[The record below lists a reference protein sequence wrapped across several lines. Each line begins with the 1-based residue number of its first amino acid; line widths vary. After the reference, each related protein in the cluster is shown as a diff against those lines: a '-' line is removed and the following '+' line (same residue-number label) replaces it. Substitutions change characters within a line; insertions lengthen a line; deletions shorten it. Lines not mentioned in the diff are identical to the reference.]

1 VFWDKIMTMNIDRRQ
16 LMALGTFGLGALSMP
31 ASASLIGAKGFTH
44 GIASGEPSQG
54 SVLLWT
60 RYVGSGNV
68 KLTAEISDSPDFAGA
83 SIAGEVEALV
93 DRDHIA
99 KITVQG
105 LDPNHWYFYRF
116 IAPDGSKSAV
126 GRTRTLPE
134 GATPKFTIGVVGCS
148 NLPFGYFNAYA
159 HAAQNAELDLMVH
172 TGDYLYEY
180 PAGTY
185 PSKEEA
191 LAGRTLNPVSE
202 IVQLADYRLRY
213 AAYRSDPD
221 LQRIHQVLPMIAMWD
236 DHEFANDA
244 YKDGAENHDSSEG
257 DWETRKRV
265 AERVYREWMPVS
277 DMEYGN
283 PRWSEYQIGDLATI
297 FMTESRIGARNEPV
311 DLVAAL
317 RGQQDI
323 QKALE
328 TFRDDVWQ
336 DPEREMI
343 GREQEAWL
351 ASAMQRSKA
360 SATNWQV
367 WSQQCVMGELK
378 LPQEAINWV
387 ADDAPAFAKQRL
399 AVGAMAAKIG
409 LPINFDSWDGYPQ
422 ARERALSVAQ
432 QADADLIV
440 LSGDSHNAWA
450 FDLVTSNGAVG
461 VEFGGH
467 SVTSPGIESYL
478 TGANPDV
485 AATALTETNPQL
497 RWTDTAHRG
506 YMTVTLTPE
515 RATSTWHFLDTI
527 RAKSIAMMGSKSQTV
542 LRGTNRLQG

>member
-1 VFWDKIMTMNIDRRQ
+1 MTMNIDRRQ
-16 LMALGTFGLGALSMP
+16 LMALGTFGLGALGAP
-31 ASASLIGAKGFTH
+31 ASAKLMGARGFTH

-60 RYVGSGNV
+60 RYVGNGNV
-68 KLTAEISDSPDFAGA
+68 RLTVELSNNPDFSGA
-83 SIAGEVEALV
+83 RVAGEVEALV
-93 DRDHIA
+93 ERDHIA
-99 KITVQG
+99 KIIVDG
-105 LDPNHWYFYRF
+105 LDPDHWYFYRF
-116 IAPDGSKSAV
+116 IAPDGSRSAV

-134 GATPKFTIGVVGCS
+134 GPTAQFSVGVVGCS

-159 HAAQNAELDLMVH
+159 HAAQNRDLDLMIH

-180 PAGTY
+180 PDGIY
-185 PSKEEA
+185 PSKEQA
-191 LAGRTLNPVSE
+191 LAGRMIQPSHE
-202 IVQLADYRLRY
+202 MVQLADYRLRY

-221 LQRIHQVLPMIAMWD
+221 LQRIHQILPMIAMWD

-244 YKDGAENHDSSEG
+244 HMDGAENHDSSEG
-257 DWETRKRV
+257 DWEVRKRV
-265 AERVYREWMPVS
+265 AERVYREWMPVR
-277 DMEYGN
+277 DMEYGS
-283 PRWSEYQIGDLATI
+283 PRWSEYQIGDLATL
-297 FMTESRIGARNEPV
+297 FLTESRIGGRTQPV

-317 RGQQDI
+317 KGQQDI

-336 DPEREMI
+336 DPAQEMI
-343 GREQEAWL
+343 GAEQQAWL
-351 ASAMQRSKA
+351 ASAMQKSKA
-360 SATNWQV
+360 SGTKWQV
-367 WSQQCVMGELK
+367 WAQQCVMGELK
-378 LPQEAINWV
+378 LPQEATNWV

-422 ARERALSVAQ
+422 ARDRALKTAQ

-450 FDLVTSNGAVG
+450 FDLATNDGAAG

-478 TGANPDV
+478 GGARPDV
-485 AATALTETNPQL
+485 AAKALIEANQQL
-497 RWTDTAHRG
+497 QWTDTSNRG
-506 YMTVTLTPE
+506 YMTVKLTPE
-515 RATSTWHFLDTI
+515 KATSTWHFLDSI
-527 RAKSIAMMGSKSQTV
+527 RVKSTALAGSHSKTV
-542 LRGTNRLQG
+542 LRGVKKLA

>member
-1 VFWDKIMTMNIDRRQ
+1 MTVNIDRRQ

-31 ASASLIGAKGFTH
+31 ASASLMGAKGFTH

-60 RYVGSGNV
+60 RYVGNGDV
-68 KLTAEISDSPDFAGA
+68 RLTAEISGNADFSGA
-83 SIAGEVEALV
+83 KIAGEVEALV

-99 KITVQG
+99 KITAQG
-105 LDPNHWYFYRF
+105 LEPNSWYFYRF

-134 GATPKFTIGVVGCS
+134 GPTPKFTIGVVGCS

-159 HAAQNAELDLMVH
+159 HAAQNAELDLIVH

-185 PSKEEA
+185 PSEKDA
-191 LAGRTLNPVSE
+191 LAGRHLDPLTE
-202 IVQLADYRLRY
+202 MVQLADYRLRY
-213 AAYRSDPD
+213 AAYRKDPD

-244 YKDGAENHDSSEG
+244 YKDGAENHDASEG
-257 DWETRKRV
+257 DWEARKRV

-277 DMEYGN
+277 DMEYGS
-283 PRWSEYQIGDLATI
+283 PRWSEYQIGDLATL
-297 FMTESRIGARNEPV
+297 FLTESRISARSKQL
-311 DLVAAL
+311 DLGAAL
-317 RGQQDI
+317 EGQEDVQAVI
-323 QKALE
+323 E
-328 TFRDDVWQ
+328 SFRDNVWQ
-336 DPEREMI
+336 DPAREMI
-343 GREQEAWL
+343 GSEQEAWL
-351 ASAMQRSKA
+351 ASAMRKSKA
-360 SATNWQV
+360 AGTKWQV

-378 LPQEAINWV
+378 LPQEATNWV

-399 AVGAMAAKIG
+399 KVGALAAKMG
-409 LPINFDSWDGYPQ
+409 LPINFDSWDGYPR
-422 ARERALSVAQ
+422 ARARALTIAQ

-450 FDLVTSNGAVG
+450 FNLATDDGAAG

-478 TGANPDV
+478 SGARPDV
-485 AATALTETNPQL
+485 AAKALIDTNPDLQ
-497 RWTDTAHRG
+497 WTDTAHRG

-515 RATSTWHFLDTI
+515 KATSTWHLLDSI
-527 RAKSIAMMGSKSQTV
+527 RAKSIALMGSKSQTV
-542 LRGTNRLQG
+542 LRGANRLQA

>member
-1 VFWDKIMTMNIDRRQ
+1 MTMNIDRRQ
-16 LMALGTFGLGALSMP
+16 LMALGTFGLGALGAP
-31 ASASLIGAKGFTH
+31 ASAKLMGARGFTH

-60 RYVGSGNV
+60 RYVGNGNV
-68 KLTAEISDSPDFAGA
+68 RLTVELSNNPDFSGA
-83 SIAGEVEALV
+83 RVAGEVEALV
-93 DRDHIA
+93 ERDHIA
-99 KITVQG
+99 KIIVDG
-105 LDPNHWYFYRF
+105 LDPDHWYFYRF
-116 IAPDGSKSAV
+116 IAPDGSRSAV

-134 GATPKFTIGVVGCS
+134 GPTAQFSVGVVGCS

-159 HAAQNAELDLMVH
+159 HAAQNRDLDLMIH

-180 PAGTY
+180 PDGIY
-185 PSKEEA
+185 PSKEQA
-191 LAGRTLNPVSE
+191 LAGRMIQPSHE
-202 IVQLADYRLRY
+202 MVQLADYRLRY

-221 LQRIHQVLPMIAMWD
+221 LQRIHQILPMIAMWD

-244 YKDGAENHDSSEG
+244 HMDGAENHDSSEG
-257 DWETRKRV
+257 DWEVRKRV
-265 AERVYREWMPVS
+265 AERVYREWMPVR
-277 DMEYGN
+277 DMEYGS
-283 PRWSEYQIGDLATI
+283 PRWSEYQIGDLATL
-297 FMTESRIGARNEPV
+297 FLTESRIGGRTQPV

-317 RGQQDI
+317 KGQQDI

-336 DPEREMI
+336 DPAQEMI
-343 GREQEAWL
+343 GAKQQAWL
-351 ASAMQRSKA
+351 ASAMQKSMA
-360 SATNWQV
+360 SGTKWQV
-367 WSQQCVMGELK
+367 WAQQCVMGELK
-378 LPQEAINWV
+378 LPQEATNWV

-422 ARERALSVAQ
+422 ARDRALKTAQ

-450 FDLVTSNGAVG
+450 FDLATNDGAAG

-478 TGANPDV
+478 GGARPDV
-485 AATALTETNPQL
+485 AAKALIEANQQL
-497 RWTDTAHRG
+497 QWTDTSNRG
-506 YMTVTLTPE
+506 YMTVKLTPE
-515 RATSTWHFLDTI
+515 KATSTWHFLDSI
-527 RAKSIAMMGSKSQTV
+527 RVKSTAVAGSHSKTV
-542 LRGTNRLQG
+542 FRGVKKLA

>member
-1 VFWDKIMTMNIDRRQ
+1 MTMNIDRRQ

-44 GIASGEPSQG
+44 GIASGEPSQD

-360 SATNWQV
+360 SGTNWQV

>member
-1 VFWDKIMTMNIDRRQ
+1 MTMNIDRRQ
-16 LMALGTFGLGALSMP
+16 LMALGTFGLGALGAP
-31 ASASLIGAKGFTH
+31 ASAKLMGARGFTH

-60 RYVGSGNV
+60 RYVGNGNV
-68 KLTAEISDSPDFAGA
+68 RLTVELSNNPDFSGA
-83 SIAGEVEALV
+83 RVAGEVEALV
-93 DRDHIA
+93 ERDHIA
-99 KITVQG
+99 KIIVDG
-105 LDPNHWYFYRF
+105 LDPDHWYFYRF
-116 IAPDGSKSAV
+116 IAPDGSRSAV

-134 GATPKFTIGVVGCS
+134 GPTAQFSVGVVGCS

-159 HAAQNAELDLMVH
+159 HAAQNRDLDLMIH

-180 PAGTY
+180 PDGIY
-185 PSKEEA
+185 PSKEQA
-191 LAGRTLNPVSE
+191 LAGRMIQPSHE
-202 IVQLADYRLRY
+202 MVQLADYRLRY

-221 LQRIHQVLPMIAMWD
+221 LQRIHQILPMIAMWD

-244 YKDGAENHDSSEG
+244 HMDGAENHDSSEG
-257 DWETRKRV
+257 DWEVRKRV
-265 AERVYREWMPVS
+265 AERVYREWMPVR
-277 DMEYGN
+277 DMEYGS
-283 PRWSEYQIGDLATI
+283 PRWSEYQIGDLATL
-297 FMTESRIGARNEPV
+297 FLTESRIGGRTQPV

-317 RGQQDI
+317 KGQQDI

-336 DPEREMI
+336 DPAQEMI
-343 GREQEAWL
+343 GAKQQAWL
-351 ASAMQRSKA
+351 ASAMQKSMA
-360 SATNWQV
+360 SGTKWQV
-367 WSQQCVMGELK
+367 WAQQCVMGELK
-378 LPQEAINWV
+378 LPQEATNWV

-422 ARERALSVAQ
+422 ARDRALKTAQ

-450 FDLVTSNGAVG
+450 FDLATNDGAAG

-478 TGANPDV
+478 GGARPDV
-485 AATALTETNPQL
+485 AAKALIEANQQL
-497 RWTDTAHRG
+497 QWTDTSNRG
-506 YMTVTLTPE
+506 YMTVKLTPE
-515 RATSTWHFLDTI
+515 KATSTWHFLDSI
-527 RAKSIAMMGSKSQTV
+527 RVKSTALAGSHSKTV
-542 LRGTNRLQG
+542 LRGVKKLA

>member
-16 LMALGTFGLGALSMP
+16 LIALGTFGLGALSVP
-31 ASASLIGAKGFTH
+31 ASGALLGAKGFTH

-60 RYVGSGNV
+60 RYVGNGDI
-68 KLTAEISDSPDFAGA
+68 KLTAEISADPDFAGA
-83 SIAGEVEALV
+83 TIAGEVEALV

-126 GRTRTLPE
+126 GRTRTLPD
-134 GATPKFTIGVVGCS
+134 GPTAKFTIGVVGCA
-148 NLPFGYFNAYA
+148 NMPFGYFNAYA

-180 PAGTY
+180 PVGTY
-185 PSKEEA
+185 PSKDQA
-191 LAGRTLNPVSE
+191 LAGRTLDPVTE
-202 IVQLADYRLRY
+202 MVQLADYRLRY
-213 AAYRSDPD
+213 AAYRKDPD

-244 YKDGAENHDSSEG
+244 HADGAENHDSSEG
-257 DWETRKRV
+257 DWEERKRV

-277 DMEYGN
+277 DLENGS
-283 PRWSEYQIGDLATI
+283 PRWSEYQIGDLATL
-297 FMTESRIGARNEPV
+297 FLTESRIVARTKQL

-317 RGQQDI
+317 KGQGDI
-323 QKALE
+323 QKTLE
-328 TFRDDVWQ
+328 SFRDDVWQ
-336 DPEREMI
+336 DPAREMI
-343 GREQEAWL
+343 GVEQEAWL
-351 ASAMQRSKA
+351 ASAMQKSKA
-360 SATNWQV
+360 SGTKWQV

-378 LPQEAINWV
+378 LPQEATNWV
-387 ADDAPAFAKQRL
+387 AEDAPVFAKQQL
-399 AVGAMAAKIG
+399 AVGAMAARIG

-422 ARERALSVAQ
+422 ARERALAIAQ

-450 FDLVTSNGAVG
+450 FDLATVDGAAG

-478 TGANPDV
+478 TGAKPDV
-485 AATALTETNPQL
+485 TAKALIATNPQL
-497 RWTDTAHRG
+497 QWTDTAHRG

-515 RATSTWHFLDTI
+515 KAISTWHFLDSI
-527 RAKSIAMMGSKSQTV
+527 RAKSIALIGSKSQTV
-542 LRGTNRLQG
+542 LRGTNRLQA